1 MKKLFFALAVLTASA
16 LITTSCSDDNT
27 AEEVKI
33 PVTGVTVT
41 PSTGGVV
48 VGTTLTLKA
57 EILPENATVKEIK
70 WLSRDTKVATVDP
83 KSGVVTGV
91 AVGEVDIMA
100 LCDGKNGKAHITVT
114 AAPIRVASVEL
125 SKTTLALFV
134 GKSEVLTATVKP
146 DDATNKIVVWT
157 SSNPAIATVAE
168 NGSVSAVGEGSA
180 TITATADEKSATC
193 EVTTTLPAI
202 TDIKT
207 PYLKDIAGNTI
218 QMTAPGFKAGD
229 KVLIEAIAGDAYTA
243 EATVANVTVTAA
255 SFDLPAA
262 APRDRSYMLTI
273 MRGAEKLCE
282 AYLRPDDQI
291 VKLYYELGYFLIDSH
306 KDVADDPNIS
316 KSELGAPAHRGYVPG
331 KIFTFDVTTK
341 EFTVWKADAKLIKP
355 TTGDNFDFTFATGV
369 TTIDPL
375 RDLFIFGDVK
385 TVWAADSHLVTLDM
399 TLFPNVVDILGW
411 GTTAM
416 GLNKI
421 ETVNFGTRGVD
432 PELSK
437 LNKISLERQSLKGVL
452 DLRNCPNIGNSIF
465 VQDNQLTGINF
476 GKVNVDPF
484 NKTPILNAENNQIR
498 EISIENCGRI
508 RNLQLA
514 GNPMERLTLLNN
526 SKQEGSEQYVYLYKA
541 QKKDVGG
548 GAFNGFT
555 LTWASAAE
563 AKGERVFNIEN
574 YWWRVFSKSNGDE
587 NAANG
592 LTGFDGGWVENNPI
606 VQAQKDGVKII
617 CWTYHG
623 QNDGTGNAGDSHI
636 IPGHTHDGG
645 SAPCPA
651 LP

>member
-33 PVTGVTVT
+33 PVSGVTVT

-70 WLSRDTKVATVDP
+70 WLSRDAKVATVDP

-168 NGSVSAVGEGSA
+168 NGSVSAVGEGTA

-341 EFTVWKADAKLIKP
+341 EFTVWKADAKLITP

-399 TLFPNVVDILGW
+399 TLFPNATDLLGW
-411 GTTAM
+411 GPVGTPGA
-416 GLNKI
+416 LNKI
-421 ETVNFGTRGVD
+421 ESVNFGSYTD
-432 PELSK
+432 DAHACK
-437 LNKISLERQSLKGVL
+437 LKHIQLERQSLKGTI
-452 DLRNCPNIGNSIF
+452 DFRNCIHLINLVIDNNKIEKLELGSAAGITEKDKDRMLIFTNIVATN
-465 VQDNQLTGINF
+465 
-476 GKVNVDPF
+476 
-484 NKTPILNAENNQIR
+484 NKLK
-498 EISIENCGRI
+498 EIDISNCGRL
-508 RNLQLA
+508 RKLLLA
-514 GNPMERLTLLNN
+514 GNKIERANLVNN
-526 SKQEGSEQYVYLYKA
+526 ALGDGANSARPDVWFPYLYILKNME
-541 QKKDVGG
+541 D
-548 GAFNGFT
+548 FSID
-555 LTWASAAE
+555 WATAAE
-563 AKGERVFNIEN
+563 AEGRTRHIDVEH
-574 YWWRVFSKSNGDE
+574 YWWRTLSDSNKKE
-587 NAANG
+587 NKEKPSFNR
-592 LTGFDGGWVENNPI
+592 WVNNNPI
-606 VQAQKDGVKII
+606 VKALKDGFTVTDYTYALEDGKGVHVVHKHTSIDDI
-617 CWTYHG
+617 CVADDHE
-623 QNDGTGNAGDSHI
+623 
-636 IPGHTHDGG
+636 
-645 SAPCPA
+645 
-651 LP
+651 